1 MDTWDMSKPSED
13 LVKNIRKIILVT
25 PEIEW
30 NI

>member
-1 MDTWDMSKPSED
+1 MDTWDLSKPSED
-13 LVKNIRKIILVT
+13 LIHNIRQVILAT